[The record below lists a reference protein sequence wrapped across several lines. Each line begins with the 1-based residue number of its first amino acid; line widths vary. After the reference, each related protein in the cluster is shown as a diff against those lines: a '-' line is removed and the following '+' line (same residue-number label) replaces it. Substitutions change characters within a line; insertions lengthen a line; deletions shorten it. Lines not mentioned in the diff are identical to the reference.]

1 MKNNVMKKWKALLIC
16 WVICCFWAATGFA
29 LELNLESKNLSGLY
43 EVYRQIEA
51 QQQLN
56 ALENADDY
64 SGVSDYD
71 ALERKPDAHIGKL
84 ISFSGT
90 VLQVSEGDYT
100 TVYRIAK
107 DGKSSQVFYVTY
119 LKPDGVSRILED
131 DEVEVYAEF
140 TGLVTYTST
149 TNASVSVPG
158 CTASLIISPVENSA
172 IKRASDEEL
181 ESGLSKTEKRIKEK
195 APKDADGRFKVTKA
209 SFDDYAR
216 NEANHADEE
225 ISYTGRVLQ
234 VVEGSA
240 YNMARIAV
248 DNESDLVVYTVY
260 QSNSDDIR
268 ILEDDNVNVVG
279 EYTGLYT
286 YSSTYGGEITIPSCS
301 ASSIIPTSYKAPTS
315 FKKDSDGNTLITEA
329 TFEDFSR
336 RPGAHEE
343 EAIRFDGNV
352 LQVIEGKNS
361 SEYRIAVE
369 GDNDHIIY
377 VFLDANS
384 KTTRVLEDDNVTV
397 YGQFDGTI
405 TYEST
410 TGVSIT
416 IPSCYANRIDVE
428 GYTTSTAQTD
438 ESGAY
443 TVTKSNYDSF
453 ARDESTYANATITFK
468 ATVIQVMEGDDYTQ
482 YRMAIDGDYDC
493 VFLTQIDNENMTIR
507 LLEDDEINA
516 TGTYYG
522 LFTYK
527 STLGGN
533 ITVPSCVIETYTLEG
548 YVPSENNE
556 ADSEGYYW
564 ITKEN
569 YEEYARNANEHLF
582 EDIRFVGEVI
592 QVVERSNG
600 ENVYRIAVD
609 SDSDYM
615 FYVEYTLPKGATRI
629 LEKDLV
635 QLSGKY
641 YGMYSYSTTL
651 GSKVTVPATIATSIQ
666 ASYKPLKKGNKGT
679 EVLDMKMRLKELGYF
694 KANSKLNNEYNDTCV
709 SRLKEFQKVNGLPE
723 TGVADGATLSVLY
736 SDAAIANPKPY

>member
-1 MKNNVMKKWKALLIC
+1 MKNNKMKKWRALLIC
-16 WVICCFWAATGFA
+16 WVLCCFWVVTGFA

-43 EVYRQIEA
+43 QVYRQIES

-56 ALENADDY
+56 ALENANDY
-64 SGVSDYD
+64 SHVSDYD

-90 VLQVSEGDYT
+90 VLQVSEGEYK

-158 CTASLIISPVENSA
+158 CTASLIISPIENSA

-181 ESGLSKTEKRIKEK
+181 ENGLSKTEKRIKEK
-195 APKDADGRFKVTKA
+195 APKDADGRFKVTKT

-225 ISYTGRVLQ
+225 ICYTGRVLQ

-260 QSNSDDIR
+260 QSDSDDIR

-301 ASSIIPTSYKAPTS
+301 ASSIVPTSYKAPAS
-315 FKKDSDGNTLITEA
+315 FKKDSDGNTLITET

-336 RPGAHEE
+336 RPGAHAE

-405 TYEST
+405 TYKST

-428 GYTTSTAQTD
+428 GYTASTAQTD

-453 ARDESTYANATITFK
+453 ARDESTYANATITFN

-482 YRMAIDGDYDC
+482 YRMAIDGDNGC
-493 VFLTQIDNENMTIR
+493 VFLTQIDNENMTVR

-533 ITVPSCVIETYTLEG
+533 ITVPSCVIETYTLDG
-548 YVPSENNE
+548 YVPSGNKE

-569 YEEYARNANEHLF
+569 YEEYARNANEHLL
-582 EDIRFVGEVI
+582 EDIRFVGEVV

-679 EVLDMKMRLKELGYF
+679 EVLDMKKRLRELGYF
-694 KANSKLNNEYNDTCV
+694 KANSKLSNEYNDTCV